1 MAASVVQHDTSS
13 GGAIVRSNTRVLGM
27 LASAALLVGAAVA
40 PASATED
47 LQPRPGCGFGD
58 ANHNHQAAPGRDPAG
73 LRPGRGY
80 GDDVNEHTAPP
91 GLIPAGEGEADN
103 PRRGCIDDPRER

>member
-1 MAASVVQHDTSS
+1 VRHEPSRE
-13 GGAIVRSNTRVLGM
+13 GAIVRNNTRVLGM
-27 LASAALLVGAAVA
+27 LASAALLVGAAGA
-40 PASATED
+40 PAGATDD

-58 ANHNHQAAPGRDPAG
+58 ANHNHQAAPGLDPAG
-73 LRPGRGY
+73 LRPGHGH
-80 GDDVNEHTAPP
+80 GDDINEHTAPP

>member
-1 MAASVVQHDTSS
+1 VSN
-13 GGAIVRSNTRVLGM
+13 NTRVLGM

-73 LRPGRGY
+73 LRPGHGY